1 MPSKMGK
8 IMAFLSGFLASGL
21 SFHKSAAEAILKID
35 VDFNGTKD
43 EK

>member
-1 MPSKMGK
+1 
-8 IMAFLSGFLASGL
+8 MAFLSGFLASGL
-21 SFHKSAAEAILKID
+21 DYSFHKSAAEAILKID